1 MSKRRGEN
9 VRREP
14 QQARSQKLVGWI
26 LHAAAQVFA
35 DKGYAGGTTNHIA
48 EKAGVSIGSLYQY
61 FPNKTAILTALAEG
75 HLSQGEALAKKLL
88 DQAKDPSLKL
98 TALLRLFVEGFVAL
112 HQENPRLHRLLFEEA
127 PLPAEV
133 WKRYRAFTDQL
144 TRDLAERLREHP
156 EVSVRRHDL
165 AAYILVHAA
174 ESLTHQLVI
183 HPPVGFLPEEGIN
196 EAVLLLQRYL
206 RD

>member
-1 MSKRRGEN
+1 MPQRKDRNFRRK
-9 VRREP
+9 P
-14 QQARSQKLVGWI
+14 QQARSQRLVGWI

-88 DQAKDPSLKL
+88 DQAKDPSLPL
-98 TALLRLFVEGFVAL
+98 TALLHLFVEGFVAL

-127 PLPAEV
+127 PLPVEV
-133 WKRYRAFTDQL
+133 WNRYRAFTDQL

-165 AAYILVHAA
+165 SAYMLVHAA
-174 ESLTHQLVI
+174 ESLAHQLVI
-183 HPPVGFLPEEGIN
+183 HPPLGFLPEEGID
-196 EAVLLLQRYL
+196 EAVLLLQCYL
-206 RD
+206 RG